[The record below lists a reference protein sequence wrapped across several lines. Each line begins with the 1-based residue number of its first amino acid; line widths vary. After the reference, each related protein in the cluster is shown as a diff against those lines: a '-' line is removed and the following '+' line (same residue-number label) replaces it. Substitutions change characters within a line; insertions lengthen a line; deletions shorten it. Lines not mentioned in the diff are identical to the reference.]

1 MKRTFALI
9 FIFAV
14 SPLVFAACGP
24 AALPTTAADAPPKCT
39 AIGQTWVSPVDGV
52 TLVCVPAGT
61 FLMGAAE
68 DDTLAKD
75 SEKPQHEV
83 NLDAYWIDRTE
94 VTNLNFGK
102 CLAAGACHP
111 KQYEIS
117 ASSYI
122 PYSVHPDTRNF
133 PALIY
138 ESEPAVEYCQ
148 WAGRRLP
155 TEAEWEKAA
164 RGTDARLYPWGNDPL
179 SCDLANYYACG
190 VFTSATSTAPRCGNN
205 EHCQTSAVDSHAAG
219 ISPYGVLNM
228 AGNVWEW
235 VADWYQA
242 DYYSHSPIDNPRG
255 PASGDFRVIRGGG
268 ATSIS
273 QDLRATRRAS
283 GEPEHYMDGQM
294 GFRCAM
300 DSNKP

>member
-9 FIFAV
+9 YIFV
-14 SPLVFAACGP
+14 LSTLMFAACGP
-24 AALPTTAADAPPKCT
+24 AAVPTTTADSPPKCI
-39 AIGQTWVSPVDGV
+39 AIGQIWVSSVDGV
-52 TLVCVPAGT
+52 TLVCVPAGR
-61 FLMGAAE
+61 FLMGAA
-68 DDTLAKD
+68 DDDPLAKD

-111 KQYEIS
+111 KQYQTS
-117 ASSYI
+117 AASYI
-122 PYSVHPDTRNF
+122 PYSVHPDTPNY
-133 PALIY
+133 PALLY
-138 ESEPAVEYCQ
+138 ESEPALEYCQ

-155 TEAEWEKAA
+155 SEAEWEKAA

-179 SCDLANYYACG
+179 DCSLANYYACDP
-190 VFTSATSTAPRCGNN
+190 FLSSRSTGPHCGNS
-205 EHCQTSAVDSHAAG
+205 EHCKTDQVDSYAAG
-219 ISPYGVLNM
+219 ASPYGALNM

-242 DYYSHSPIDNPRG
+242 DYYSQSPADNPKG
-255 PASGDFRVIRGGG
+255 PANGDFRVIRGGG

-273 QDLRATRRAS
+273 QDLRVTRRAS

-300 DSNKP
+300 DSVNP

>member
-1 MKRTFALI
+1 MKLKFAPLY
-9 FIFAV
+9 IFAV
-14 SPLVFAACGP
+14 SAFLFVACGP
-24 AALPTTAADAPPKCT
+24 TAVSTKTVASTSGCT
-39 AIGQTWVSPVDGV
+39 AIGQTWVSPTDGV
-52 TLVCVPAGT
+52 TLVCVPAGK
-61 FLMGAAE
+61 FLMGAGE
-68 DDTLAKD
+68 DDPLARD

-94 VTNLNFGK
+94 VTNINFGK

-111 KQYEIS
+111 KQYETS
-117 ASSYI
+117 AEGYI
-122 PYSVHPDTRNF
+122 PYSVHPDTQNY

-155 TEAEWEKAA
+155 SEAEWEKAA
-164 RGTDARLYPWGNDPL
+164 RGTDARIYPWGNNPL
-179 SCDLANYYACG
+179 DCDLANDYACG
-190 VFTSATSTAPRCGNN
+190 SAISTEPRCGNS
-205 EHCQTSAVDSHAAG
+205 EHCKTDPVDSHPTSA
-219 ISPYGVLNM
+219 SPYGALNM
-228 AGNVWEW
+228 SGNVWEW

-242 DYYSHSPIDNPRG
+242 DYYSQSPADNPRG
-255 PASGDFRVIRGGG
+255 PATGDFRVIRGGG

-273 QDLRATRRAS
+273 QDLRVTRRAS

-300 DSNKP
+300 DSGHP

>member
-1 MKRTFALI
+1 MKRSFALI
-9 FIFAV
+9 QIFAV
-14 SPLVFAACGP
+14 SILACVACGP
-24 AALPTTAADAPPKCT
+24 VVAPTSATDSHPKCT

-52 TLVCVPAGT
+52 TLVCVPAGR
-61 FLMGAAE
+61 FRMGASE
-68 DDTLAKD
+68 DDPLAKD

-83 NLDAYWIDRTE
+83 NLDPYWIDRSE

-111 KQYEIS
+111 KQYETS
-117 ASSYI
+117 AENYV
-122 PYSVHPDTRNF
+122 PYSVHPDSRDY
-133 PALIY
+133 PALLY
-138 ESEPAVEYCQ
+138 ESDPAVEYCQ

-179 SCDLANYYACG
+179 DCNLANYYACG
-190 VFTSATSTAPRCGNN
+190 VLTVATSTTPRCGNS
-205 EHCQTSAVDSHAAG
+205 EHCQTKEVNSYPAG
-219 ISPYGVLNM
+219 ASPYGALNM

-242 DYYSHSPIDNPRG
+242 DYYSQSLADNPKG
-255 PASGDFRVIRGGG
+255 PANGDFRVIRGGG

-273 QDLRATRRAS
+273 QDLRVTRRAS

-300 DSNKP
+300 DSANP

>member
-1 MKRTFALI
+1 MKRIFSLI
-9 FIFAV
+9 YIFAM
-14 SPLVFAACGP
+14 STFLFAACGP
-24 AALPTTAADAPPKCT
+24 AALPITANDLPPKCT
-39 AIGQTWVSPVDGV
+39 AVGQTWVSPSDGV
-52 TLVCVPAGT
+52 TLVCVPAGK
-61 FLMGAAE
+61 FLMGAGE
-68 DDTLAKD
+68 DDPLAKD

-83 NLDAYWIDRTE
+83 DLDAYWIDRTE

-111 KQYEIS
+111 KQYQTS
-117 ASSYI
+117 AASYV
-122 PYSVHPDTRNF
+122 PYSVHPDTQNY

-164 RGTDARLYPWGNDPL
+164 RGTDPRLYPWGNDPL
-179 SCDLANYYACG
+179 DCSLANYYVCDP
-190 VFTSATSTAPRCGNN
+190 FLSSRSTGPRCGNN
-205 EHCQTSAVDSHAAG
+205 EHCKTDQVDSYPVGA
-219 ISPYGVLNM
+219 SPYGALNM

-235 VADWYQA
+235 VADWYEA
-242 DYYSHSPIDNPRG
+242 DYYSQSPADNPKG
-255 PASGDFRVIRGGG
+255 PANGDFRVIRGGG

-300 DSNKP
+300 DSSNP